1 MPSAR
6 GTCGRFRARA
16 PTNGPSRCLIV
27 PSGLATRSP
36 GARDSNAQIV
46 PTSSDTR
53 GVIGKTVN
61 YFCPVMKGA
70 ENPLGL
76 WSTDGLETPM
86 RMGKPAPFVLAFV
99 EAGDDASREHHPSH
113 ALSATQRA
121 WLALCVTAILV
132 PNSMGWARFERAS
145 LGTYA
150 LAALS
155 WMCRHSKM
163 PWEQ

>member
-70 ENPLGL
+70 Q
-76 WSTDGLETPM
+76 
-86 RMGKPAPFVLAFV
+86 K
-99 EAGDDASREHHPSH
+99 
-113 ALSATQRA
+113 
-121 WLALCVTAILV
+121 
-132 PNSMGWARFERAS
+132 S
-145 LGTYA
+145 LGNLRKKKYYQNFEVDSPTVSVPFLRQYP
-150 LAALS
+150 S
-155 WMCRHSKM
+155 
-163 PWEQ
+163 

>member
-70 ENPLGL
+70 DFFMRKP
-76 WSTDGLETPM
+76 WS
-86 RMGKPAPFVLAFV
+86 RY
-99 EAGDDASREHHPSH
+99 HP
-113 ALSATQRA
+113 
-121 WLALCVTAILV
+121 
-132 PNSMGWARFERAS
+132 
-145 LGTYA
+145 GTYISVMSQRRTLTVSPRKERRDGEGCGRVWA
-150 LAALS
+150 YTDYF
-155 WMCRHSKM
+155 
-163 PWEQ
+163 

>member
-70 ENPLGL
+70 IFPHQNIDEARLTVRYAERLFHITGAFPLARP
-76 WSTDGLETPM
+76 S
-86 RMGKPAPFVLAFV
+86 PAVPC
-99 EAGDDASREHHPSH
+99 RC
-113 ALSATQRA
+113 
-121 WLALCVTAILV
+121 LALLV
-132 PNSMGWARFERAS
+132 WWGYGN
-145 LGTYA
+145 
-150 LAALS
+150 
-155 WMCRHSKM
+155 
-163 PWEQ
+163 